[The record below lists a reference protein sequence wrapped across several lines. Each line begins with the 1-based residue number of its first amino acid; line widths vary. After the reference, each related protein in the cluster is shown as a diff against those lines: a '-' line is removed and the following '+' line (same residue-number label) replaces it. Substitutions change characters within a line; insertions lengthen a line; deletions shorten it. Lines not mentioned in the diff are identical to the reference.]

1 MNHSISGGVSIHNAV
16 GDGGNVFIA
25 PINFMP
31 FDPTKP
37 ADNSLADAGE
47 LRSQF
52 AGLKTLHDDLQATV
66 NELPPLDTVTD
77 LINNNSAGPVTGV
90 TPLPATVSNPPT
102 QAQVQAIVTKVNEM
116 LTQLQRP

>member
-1 MNHSISGGVSIHNAV
+1 MAY
-16 GDGGNVFIA
+16 
-25 PINFMP
+25 
-31 FDPTKP
+31 DPTKP
-37 ADNSLADAGE
+37 TNGAPIVAAE
-47 LRSQF
+47 LRTQF
-52 AGLKTLHDDLQATV
+52 AGLKTLLDDLQASV